1 MARTTGQTRTAP
13 ICSIAMS
20 DIVNTSNADGV
31 AVIELNLPEKRNAMG
46 VAMLEGILEAL
57 DQARSDDAVRAVV
70 ITGAGGTFSAGADV
84 TEKVDADG
92 AVERMRLFSRMYEHV
107 TEFPKPTVAAV
118 DGHCIGGGVEVAAG
132 CDLRIAT
139 KQAKF
144 KFPGALFGIPVGTAR
159 LEALV
164 GLSHAKDLLMT
175 ARTFDAEEA
184 HRIGFVNRLV
194 EADALVEEAVTA
206 AKSMSDNPGAM
217 DQKRLLTEASNLP
230 ARVQTENR
238 ALDRWQRDTAAG
250 GKGTGLRSGGK
261 QSAPDPP
268 S

>member
-1 MARTTGQTRTAP
+1 
-13 ICSIAMS
+13 MS
-20 DIVNTSNADGV
+20 EVVNYSVDDGI
-31 AVIELNLPEKRNAMG
+31 AVIEMNLPEKRNAMG

-70 ITGAGGTFSAGADV
+70 VTGAGGTFSAGADV
-84 TEKVDADG
+84 AEQVDADG
-92 AVERMRLFSRMYEHV
+92 AVIRMRLFSRMYEHV

-139 KQAKF
+139 EQAKF

-194 EADALVEEAVTA
+194 EADALVKEAVTV
-206 AKSMSDNPGAM
+206 AKSMADNPGAM
-217 DQKRLLTEASNLP
+217 DQKRLLAEASNLP
-230 ARVQTENR
+230 ARLQRENR
-238 ALDRWQRDTAAG
+238 ALNRWQRETASR
-250 GKGTGLRSGGK
+250 GKGTGLDGEGK
-261 QSAPDPP
+261 PSAPDPP